1 MTTVV
6 HSVAFQRTDI
16 DGIVYH
22 ITAAVG
28 LTGVLT
34 YKGTGSGEGIV
45 LANQL
50 YRVIITAVSYQCNIT
65 GNIHM
70 GRTERDTGDALLQIA
85 QTTVFRNMGDEIIA
99 KIAHTL
105 VHHAG
110 RFITDGT
117 VGS

>member
-34 YKGTGSGEGIV
+34 YKGTGSGEWIV
-45 LANQL
+45 FANQL
-50 YRVIITAVSYQCNIT
+50 YRVIITAIS
-65 GNIHM
+65 H
-70 GRTERDTGDALLQIA
+70 
-85 QTTVFRNMGDEIIA
+85 
-99 KIAHTL
+99 
-105 VHHAG
+105 
-110 RFITDGT
+110 
-117 VGS
+117 